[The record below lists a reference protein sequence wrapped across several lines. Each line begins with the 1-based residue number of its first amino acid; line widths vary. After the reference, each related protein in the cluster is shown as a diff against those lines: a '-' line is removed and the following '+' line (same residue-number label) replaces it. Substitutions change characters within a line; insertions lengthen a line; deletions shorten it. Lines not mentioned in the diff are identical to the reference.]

1 MRVFCFSTFCFQ
13 AAVYGIG
20 ICAEFGG
27 SAFRPH
33 TGGMCW
39 ICRELDLSIVICLL
53 KLMSLFIST
62 EALSRL
68 YNVIKHPNAL
78 DLDNAMAYDNA
89 VSALGKI
96 CQFHHDSID
105 ASQVSYAFLHHMF
118 LFSCSHLNE
127 FNLRYSPEHGNP
139 EEMHMVLP
147 AFTWQIACSLWV
159 LLSYIIL
166 LCFLVQMFK

>member
-1 MRVFCFSTFCFQ
+1 
-13 AAVYGIG
+13 
-20 ICAEFGG
+20 
-27 SAFRPH
+27 
-33 TGGMCW
+33 
-39 ICRELDLSIVICLL
+39 
-53 KLMSLFIST
+53 MSLFIST

-105 ASQVSYAFLHHMF
+105 ASQVSYVFLNHMF
-118 LFSCSHLNE
+118 LFSRSHLNE

-147 AFTWQIACSLWV
+147 AFTWQIACSL
-159 LLSYIIL
+159 
-166 LCFLVQMFK
+166 

>member
-1 MRVFCFSTFCFQ
+1 VVLRYYDTYLPSLLEACTSENPDIRQ

-33 TGGMCW
+33 TG
-39 ICRELDLSIVICLL
+39 
-53 KLMSLFIST
+53 

-96 CQFHHDSID
+96 CQFHRDGID
-105 ASQVSYAFLHHMF
+105 ASQVSYKPYELI
-118 LFSCSHLNE
+118 
-127 FNLRYSPEHGNP
+127 Y
-139 EEMHMVLP
+139 
-147 AFTWQIACSLWV
+147 
-159 LLSYIIL
+159 LL
-166 LCFLVQMFK
+166 

>member
-1 MRVFCFSTFCFQ
+1 
-13 AAVYGIG
+13 VYGIG
-20 ICAEFGG
+20 ICAECGG

-33 TGGMCW
+33 TGGMFC
-39 ICRELDLSIVICLL
+39 IYVVLDLCIVACHSMLL
-53 KLMSLFIST
+53 TILFIST

-105 ASQVSYAFLHHMF
+105 VSQVSYAFKI
-118 LFSCSHLNE
+118 SELN
-127 FNLRYSPEHGNP
+127 N
-139 EEMHMVLP
+139 
-147 AFTWQIACSLWV
+147 T
-159 LLSYIIL
+159 
-166 LCFLVQMFK
+166 